1 MRRSQ
6 KTNDMYGA
14 DWLVSDTP
22 VRSSVELRPCE
33 AVLPLTSEVF
43 CSRIHSVR
51 SHWLTYMDAAATL
64 TDAFRLISGVR
75 ATVECRECK
84 RLGVLSSR
92 GFPIA
97 SVLLWLR
104 NLERTGIGDTSISC
118 RVELLSKHF
127 PIGDT
132 TRQAAKS
139 FLAANVLTFAAPTDS
154 SKSKG

>member
-1 MRRSQ
+1 MRRSRR
-6 KTNDMYGA
+6 TNDMYEA

-51 SHWLTYMDAAATL
+51 SHWLTYMDAAVTL

-92 GFPIA
+92 GFPVA

-118 RVELLSKHF
+118 RVELLSKHY

-132 TRQAAKS
+132 TRLPAES
-139 FLAANVLTFAAPTDS
+139 SLAEIVRITAGRMDS
-154 SKSKG
+154 

>member
-1 MRRSQ
+1 MRRSR
-6 KTNDMYGA
+6 KINDMYEA

-22 VRSSVELRPCE
+22 VRSLAELRPCE

-92 GFPIA
+92 GFPVA

-118 RVELLSKHF
+118 RVELLSKHY

-132 TRQAAKS
+132 TLQAVNDSWAEIA
-139 FLAANVLTFAAPTDS
+139 LITAERTDS
-154 SKSKG
+154 SRSKG

>member
-1 MRRSQ
+1 MRRSRR
-6 KTNDMYGA
+6 TNDMYEA

-43 CSRIHSVR
+43 CGRIHSVR
-51 SHWLTYMDAAATL
+51 SHWQTCMDGVVTL
-64 TDAFRLISGVR
+64 TDAFPLISGVR
-75 ATVECRECK
+75 ATVECQGCK
-84 RLGVLSSR
+84 RVGVLLSR

-104 NLERTGIGDTSISC
+104 NLERTGIDATIISC
-118 RVELLSKHF
+118 RVELLSKHY

-132 TRQAAKS
+132 TLQAVNDSWAEIA
-139 FLAANVLTFAAPTDS
+139 LITAERTVS
-154 SKSKG
+154 SKLRA